1 MSAMIRFVFFIS
13 NNRQDK
19 EYNGWGLP
27 WCEHSG
33 NYCANSRGLW
43 PGYKLGDP
51 GATCGPWGKARACLR
66 EVARVGGRREGG
78 DSRRRAGKGR
88 GSPPQG
94 AVPVPAALEVYSTT
108 PMHLCKRAAPSR
120 GEERSPF

>member
-19 EYNGWGLP
+19 EYSGWGLP

-33 NYCANSRGLW
+33 NCSANSRGL
-43 PGYKLGDP
+43 YKLVDP

-66 EVARVGGRREGG
+66 EVARVGGRRGG
-78 DSRRRAGKGR
+78 GRDTGAGNGR

-94 AVPVPAALEVYSTT
+94 PRPR
-108 PMHLCKRAAPSR
+108 H
-120 GEERSPF
+120 

>member
-27 WCEHSG
+27 WCASTVATVLLIHGACTSLGIRERLV
-33 NYCANSRGLW
+33 ARGARL
-43 PGYKLGDP
+43 
-51 GATCGPWGKARACLR
+51 ARACARLR
-66 EVARVGGRREGG
+66 EWAGEGGGGRDTG
-78 DSRRRAGKGR
+78 AGNGR

-94 AVPVPAALEVYSTT
+94 PRPR
-108 PMHLCKRAAPSR
+108 H
-120 GEERSPF
+120 

>member
-19 EYNGWGLP
+19 EYSGWGLP

-33 NYCANSRGLW
+33 NCSANSRGL
-43 PGYKLGDP
+43 YKLGDP

-66 EVARVGGRREGG
+66 EVARVGGRRGG
-78 DSRRRAGKGR
+78 GSRHRCGEWQGVPAP
-88 GSPPQG
+88 GSPSP
-94 AVPVPAALEVYSTT
+94 ALEVYSTT